1 MAGFGIIGFLGLRS
15 NPRLEKINP
24 KDKKILEGVVHF
36 SEKVEVKSTEQ
47 ARKMDL
53 SFLSLLLLTFYF

>member
-1 MAGFGIIGFLGLRS
+1 
-15 NPRLEKINP
+15 LEKINP
-24 KDKKILEGVVHF
+24 KDKKILEGVVRF